1 MRNTENLF
9 NENTYKKCLN
19 MKHFSDKKLSFSIYK
34 NATVLPYKKIE
45 PAAVGGGVVT
55 NKGEYLENTALHTK
69 NGVGY
74 DVLYKK
80 ESSDK
85 IIYLG
90 MFAGVWGHC
99 ITDNL
104 RRLWFL
110 KSKYYK
116 ENFINYKLVYIAF
129 PGFEFND
136 NFKTLLDIIGIDCSK
151 FILINEVTE
160 YDEILIPDESFYTL
174 DGSAR
179 FFTKEYRSMIN
190 EIRQYGLNNQKET
203 SYDKVYF
210 TYSKC
215 SGYKQIG
222 EYKLEHFFRKQGYK
236 IIAPE
241 QFSFKE
247 QLNILVSCKFFASTI
262 GSCSHNIMFMQ
273 DGAQVILIPRAN
285 YLTGYQLAIDEVSD
299 LNINYIDSSLSL
311 LVDKNCPCN
320 GPFYYYISDKL
331 YNFFEKSTK
340 DSYFSYKDMHDFKRY
355 MELCF
360 MRNDLSDSKSI
371 SYYSSVL
378 MKCLQDYKRN
388 SLSYRIKRKT
398 KIIEL
403 KCLLIN
409 KIFHSK

>member
-1 MRNTENLF
+1 MRNTKYLF
-9 NENTYKKCLN
+9 NENIYKKHLDTP
-19 MKHFSDKKLSFSIYK
+19 HFSNKELSFSVYK
-34 NATVLPYKKIE
+34 NATVLPCKKLESCI
-45 PAAVGGGVVT
+45 GGGIVT
-55 NKGEYLENTALHTK
+55 SDGEYLENTALHTK

-74 DVLYKK
+74 DILYKK

-90 MFAGVWGHC
+90 MFTGVWGHC

-116 ENFINYKLVYIAF
+116 DNFMDYKLVYIAF
-129 PGFEFND
+129 PEFEFND
-136 NFKTLLDIIGIDCSK
+136 NFITLLNIIGIDCSK
-151 FILINEVTE
+151 FILINEAIK

-179 FFTKEYRSMIN
+179 FFTKEYRFMIN
-190 EIRQYGLNNQKET
+190 EIRQYGLNNKKET
-203 SYDKVYF
+203 GYDKVYF
-210 TYSKC
+210 TYSRY

-247 QLNILVSCKFFASTI
+247 QLNILVNCKFFASTI

-273 DGAQVILIPRAN
+273 NGGKVILIPRAN

-311 LVDKNCPCN
+311 LVDKNCPWN

-331 YNFFEKSTK
+331 YDFFGKSEKNNT
-340 DSYFSYKDMHDFKRY
+340 FNHRDMRDFKRY
-355 MELCF
+355 IKLSF
-360 MRNDLSDSKSI
+360 VKDNLSDCKSI
-371 SYYSSVL
+371 SYYFPVL
-378 MKCLQDYKRN
+378 MKCLQDYKRF
-388 SLSYRIKRKT
+388 SLSYKIKRKT
-398 KIIEL
+398 KVVEL

-409 KIFHSK
+409 RIFHLK